1 VIGDLNSRRG
11 RIQDTVPRGHGTAIK
26 AAVPLAD
33 MLKYAPVLNA
43 LTGGRAT
50 YSMDFLTLEEVPR
63 DQAAKVIEE
72 HKAAKAA
79 LASA

>member
-1 VIGDLNSRRG
+1 
-11 RIQDTVPRGHGTAIK
+11 
-26 AAVPLAD
+26 